1 MVRQVT
7 EFDAADD
14 LVIYPE
20 TDDEPMAQNTLQFI
34 WIVIIKEGLEIL
46 FASNPD
52 VFVAGDLF
60 WYPIA
65 GDINTRYAPDAMV
78 VFGRPKGHRGSY
90 VQAREGNI
98 APQVIFEVL
107 SPGNRKKEMDD
118 KFDFDQKYG
127 AEEYYIYDPDRNIL
141 KGWLRSNKTLKPIKN
156 INNWV
161 SPRLGIKFVLAP
173 TTLDIYRPDGRK
185 FVTPVE
191 LDELYQQAEQRANAE
206 QQRAN
211 AEQQR
216 ANAEQQRAD
225 AEQQRAYAEQQRAY
239 AERQARLNAVSQL
252 LQTGMSVEQIA
263 QILSLT
269 VQEVQSLNSL

>member
-7 EFDAADD
+7 DIDAAD

-20 TDDEPMAQNTLQFI
+20 TDGEPMAQNTLQFI

-52 VFVAGDLF
+52 VFIAGDLF

-65 GDINTRYAPDAMV
+65 GDTDTKYAPDAMV
-78 VFGRPKGHRGSY
+78 VFGRPKGHRSSY
-90 VQAREGNI
+90 VQADEGNI
-98 APQVIFEVL
+98 APQVVFEIL
-107 SPGNRKKEMDD
+107 SPGNTKQEMDD
-118 KFDFDQKYG
+118 KFDFYQKYG
-127 AEEYYIYDPDRNIL
+127 AEEYYIYNPHKNLL
-141 KGWLRSNKTLKPIKN
+141 KGWLRSKKTLKPINN

-161 SPRLGIKFVLAP
+161 SPRLQIKFVLAP
-173 TTLDIYRPDGRK
+173 TTLEIYRPDGRK
-185 FVTPVE
+185 FTTPVE
-191 LDELYQQAEQRANAE
+191 LDELYRLEKQRAD
-206 QQRAN
+206 

-225 AEQQRAYAEQQRAY
+225 T
-239 AERQARLNAVSQL
+239 ERQARLNAVPQL
-252 LQTGMSVEQIA
+252 LQTGMSIEQVA

-269 VQEVQSLNSL
+269 VQEVESLNP